1 MGSGDTGDIAD
12 PHVSSLEGELRVLI
26 SDHDDL
32 STQRRYFLGTDAG
45 ADFELLF
52 DAPPA
57 ATAGARVRV
66 DGSLVDTLTWH
77 VSSMSVLAPGAADG
91 VVEQDL
97 VAATPEPPRQVA
109 FLVLNF
115 GTPDSLTIDQAQQKV
130 FTASNGMKAY
140 FREESYG
147 IRNID
152 GKVLG
157 PFTVSPLADC
167 NLGTG
172 GGLTN
177 LANQANAAMKAA
189 GEDPAKYQHVLYYF
203 PRTSVC
209 PWAGLAF
216 QPGKQGWYNGASSN
230 SVLSHELGHNFFLF
244 HASSLSCKD
253 AAGAP
258 VAYGSS
264 CTPSEYG
271 DRFDTMGSG
280 NFQSNVYQKAQQGW
294 FGKCNLVTVGANDTF
309 DLVPTELASNGVQ
322 ALRVV
327 RDAANSKMSSYY
339 VEYRQTLGAFDTA
352 SSNGVFIHVA
362 PAPTTKEHPFLL
374 DMTPATNTFAD
385 AALPLGG
392 TFSDPDGKVKITLVS
407 RSAASA
413 QIRFE
418 FPAGTNGAST
428 CLDGT
433 RITGSGGTPPPTMPP
448 PGTPDAGTDSGTTP
462 PPATNVKLVTSV
474 NGKCLDVNGAGTAD
488 GTNIQEWTCNGSG
501 AQSFQ
506 IQDQGGGVVRIV
518 NTNSGKCVDVKAG
531 GTADGTNVQLL
542 TCNGGASQSFRMQDA
557 GGGTF
562 AIVNNASNKCVD
574 IAQSGT
580 ADGTNVQLWTCN
592 GTNAQRWQPI
602 KL

>member
-1 MGSGDTGDIAD
+1 M
-12 PHVSSLEGELRVLI
+12 
-26 SDHDDL
+26 
-32 STQRRYFLGTDAG
+32 
-45 ADFELLF
+45 
-52 DAPPA
+52 
-57 ATAGARVRV
+57 
-66 DGSLVDTLTWH
+66 
-77 VSSMSVLAPGAADG
+77 
-91 VVEQDL
+91 
-97 VAATPEPPRQVA
+97 AATPEAPRQVA
-109 FLVLNF
+109 FVVLNF
-115 GTPDSLTIDQAQQKV
+115 GTPDSLTVDLARQKV
-130 FTASNGMKAY
+130 FGDGASMKTY

-167 NLGTG
+167 NLGQG

-177 LANQANAAMKAA
+177 LSNQANAAMKAA

-203 PRTSVC
+203 PQSQIC

-244 HASSLSCKD
+244 HASSFSCKD
-253 AAGAP
+253 ASGA
-258 VAYGSS
+258 AASFSS
-264 CTPSEYG
+264 TCTPSEYG

-309 DLVPTELASNGVQ
+309 DLAPTELPSNGVQ

-327 RDAANSKMSSYY
+327 RDAAATNTSSYY

-352 SSNGVFIHVA
+352 ASNGVFIHVA

-374 DMTPATNTFAD
+374 DMTPATSTFAD

-392 TFSDPDGKVKITLVS
+392 TFADPDGKVKITLVS

-418 FPAGTNGAST
+418 FPNGASGQST

-433 RITGSGGTPPPTMPP
+433 PITGSGSTPPPPTPP
-448 PGTPDAGTDSGTTP
+448 PPTPPPPTPPPSGSPDAGADSGGGTFSG
-462 PPATNVKLVTSV
+462 NFKLVTSAS
-474 NGKCLDVNGAGTAD
+474 GKCLDVNGARTAD
-488 GTNIQEWTCNGSG
+488 GTNIQEWTCNGTG

-506 IQDQGGGVVRIV
+506 IQDLGGGLVRLV
-518 NTNSGKCVDVKAG
+518 NVNSGKCVDVAG
-531 GTADGTNVQLL
+531 AGTADGTNIQLF
-542 TCNGGASQSFRMQDA
+542 TCNGGANQTFRLQDA

-562 AIVNNASNKCVD
+562 AVVNPSSAKCVD
-574 IAQSGT
+574 VAQSGT

-592 GTNAQRWQPI
+592 GTNAQRWQPV